1 MAIGVVIVTYNAQ
14 DIIIDCLQSVV
25 ASLGVDVRPVV
36 IDNGS
41 TDQTVAVVE
50 SWAKQRSQSL
60 QSNAAEEGQALAA
73 PELIKS
79 TDALPGVPSNAIG
92 LIASSQN
99 LGFAGGVN
107 LGIRSLMV
115 LPEIDSFW
123 ILNPDCVAEPK
134 TASRLLEKTA
144 KYKEYG
150 IVGGRVFYSEPKHMI
165 QSDGGKVNFW
175 TGTCIPFN
183 MTKVGRST
191 IPPQECELDYVSGA
205 HMLVSR
211 KFVERA
217 GLMPEE
223 YFLYYEEIDWCQRR
237 GDLALLFTSNAAVH
251 HIGGYTVGSAKIN
264 KRPSPIA
271 AYFMAR
277 SRIMFVLKYR
287 PMAVPFALLYCVQ
300 KAVRH
305 LVHGHQQTAREVLRG
320 TFGFGLSKDIQRII
334 GRSKLPTQIRS

>member
-36 IDNGS
+36 VDNGS
-41 TDQTVAVVE
+41 MDQTVAVVE
-50 SWAKQRSQSL
+50 GWVRDRSKSL
-60 QSNAAEEGQALAA
+60 QSKPTVQDQA
-73 PELIKS
+73 PVVPGLIKS
-79 TDALPGVPSNAIG
+79 TEALHGVPSKAIG

-107 LGIRSLMV
+107 LGIRSLMA

-134 TASRLLEKTA
+134 TALHLLEKA
-144 KYKEYG
+144 AQQRDYG
-150 IVGGRVFYSEPKHMI
+150 IVGGRVFYSNPKHMI

-191 IPPQECELDYVSGA
+191 IPPQEYELDYVSGA

-237 GDLALLFTSNAAVH
+237 GEFPLLFTSKAAVH
-251 HIGGYTVGSAKIN
+251 HIGGHTVGSAKIN

-277 SRIMFVLKYR
+277 SRIIFVLKYR
-287 PMAVPFALLYCVQ
+287 PIAAPFALLYCVQ
-300 KAVRH
+300 KAARH
-305 LVHGHQQTAREVLRG
+305 LLHGHRRTAAEVLRG
-320 TFGFGLSKDIQRII
+320 TFGFGLSREIQEII
-334 GRSKLPTQIRS
+334 GRSKLPTRVRK